1 MKERN
6 VAIITLFIF
15 FALPIPIS
23 LVSWIGTI
31 ISVAD
36 IGMMNLSKVSDYI
49 QLLVG
54 LITMLIAG
62 TYLGTYII
70 SLNKTLKNKKISLIS
85 FLPMLHIILF
95 IIFIAMWSEL
105 NAIYKG

>member
-1 MKERN
+1 MKERKT
-6 VAIITLFIF
+6 AIIPLFIF
-15 FALPIPIS
+15 FALPIPFS

-31 ISVAD
+31 MSVAD
-36 IGMMNLSKVSDYI
+36 AGMMDVSRFSDFI
-49 QLLVG
+49 EGIVA

-85 FLPMLHIILF
+85 FLPILHIILF
-95 IIFIAMWSEL
+95 IIFCAIWSWL
-105 NAIYKG
+105 NAIYKV